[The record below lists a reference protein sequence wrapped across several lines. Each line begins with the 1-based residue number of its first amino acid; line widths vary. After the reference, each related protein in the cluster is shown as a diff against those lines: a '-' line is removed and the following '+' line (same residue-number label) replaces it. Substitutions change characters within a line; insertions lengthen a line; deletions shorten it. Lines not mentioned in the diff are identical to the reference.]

1 LRQSVVPDVRKCLV
15 MSGACVT
22 LSVTSCYT
30 IVNKMWMSTGHL
42 WEAPFQTDTILF
54 DGRQIFGQARP
65 QEMGKL
71 FHIDA
76 GTLVVDLAQRI

>member
-1 LRQSVVPDVRKCLV
+1 
-15 MSGACVT
+15 
-22 LSVTSCYT
+22 
-30 IVNKMWMSTGHL
+30 MSTGHL